1 MLNKS
6 WYISRN
12 VDHYSEENEVTE
24 EILDMEKCSGFKFK
38 NAFVGLFVKLLL
50 FI

>member
-24 EILDMEKCSGFKFK
+24 EILDME
-38 NAFVGLFVKLLL
+38 NAQDLSLKMHL
-50 FI
+50 